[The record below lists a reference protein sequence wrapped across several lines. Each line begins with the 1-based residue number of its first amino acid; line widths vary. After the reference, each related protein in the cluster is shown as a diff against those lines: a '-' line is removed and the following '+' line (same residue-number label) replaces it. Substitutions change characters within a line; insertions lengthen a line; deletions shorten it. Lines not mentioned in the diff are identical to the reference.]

1 MNPRK
6 SIKFSKMIMI
16 IICVYLIAF
25 IFLDA
30 HHNLMIKT
38 YGHTPLNKLPKME
51 GVVIA
56 VSQACLASRGGPYRP
71 IKIKVHPNNISK
83 FGIKCSQGTSDVETF
98 NGKPIS
104 IYYEKWLFP
113 TFRKERV
120 VEIVINDVN
129 FISNPPIRT
138 IHKNPINLTAL
149 DYLNEFKWK
158 VAFIVFLI
166 FAMIL
171 FVRIYAKKTV
181 KNYKEIRFFK
191 SQAKAQ
197 FRKITQGSAVEIFSE
212 DLRFTTDD
220 KYLGA
225 VMTLNIYYIKNN
237 ETFWHFFFNSDGLIS
252 RTSHVPNN
260 IAKIKWPNLT
270 LTA

>member
-1 MNPRK
+1 
-6 SIKFSKMIMI
+6 MI
-16 IICVYLIAF
+16 IICVCLIAL

-51 GVVIA
+51 GIVVA
-56 VSQACLASRGGPYRP
+56 VSQTCLASKHGTYRP
-71 IKIKVHPNNISK
+71 IKIKMHSNDISK
-83 FGIKCSQGTSDVETF
+83 FGIECSQRTSDIEIF

-113 TFRKERV
+113 TFRKEHIV
-120 VEIVINDVN
+120 AIVINDVN
-129 FISNPPIRT
+129 FISKPSIRT
-138 IHKNPINLTAL
+138 IQKNPINLTAL
-149 DYLNEFKWK
+149 DYFNEFKWR
-158 VAFIVFLI
+158 VAFTVFLI
-166 FAMIL
+166 FTMIL

-181 KNYKEIRFFK
+181 KNYNKIRFFK
-191 SQAKAQ
+191 SRAKAQ
-197 FRKITQGSAVEIFSE
+197 YRKLTQGSTVEIISE
-212 DLRFTTDD
+212 DLQFTTDD

-225 VMTLNIYYIKNN
+225 VLTLNIYYIKNN
-237 ETFWHFFFNSDGLIS
+237 ESFWHFFFNSDGLIS